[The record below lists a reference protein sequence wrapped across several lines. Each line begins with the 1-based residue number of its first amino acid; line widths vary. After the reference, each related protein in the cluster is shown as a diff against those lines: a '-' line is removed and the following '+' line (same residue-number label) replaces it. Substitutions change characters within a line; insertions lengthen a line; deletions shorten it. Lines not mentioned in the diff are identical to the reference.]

1 MALTVDELIEKS
13 KDQRK
18 RNRLDE
24 ALISARAAVDADQ
37 ENAEA
42 WWQLGLSRLALD
54 DSEKALPA
62 LRMTVE
68 LAPNF
73 AYGWCRLG
81 KTLLE
86 LGNEQ
91 EAKSAFEKAIGLE
104 EYEEDALLPLA
115 DIYEKENNRSQDTLE
130 IDTLQKIDEIDKLD
144 SFMLNRLGN
153 LYYRNSSYYEA
164 IKYWRRDVSLY
175 GSRASRFNIG
185 LAYSKPSI
193 SQLADAIDTWRLTLK
208 YYPDYEFPS
217 QEIAK
222 FLPGVIDRNNKSRK
236 IAETILSNDQWFS
249 FYINPFKIINADD
262 SLDIDDF
269 DPKTILRLK
278 SALLTEIDL
287 EDGVVEWMGG
297 LVIDKS
303 KAISLC
309 EELND
314 ETKKMWHWTV
324 FSYKPLLDFLHKG
337 SYQHF
342 FVDEFNSPLAILDIL
357 ESDQDFCDWLSIP
370 FSKQFDL
377 VLTKTLDAIT
387 SSPIDNELNLLKCLL
402 DGRRWVSITY
412 EDKCFEN
419 SRRAINELLVPL
431 RETSGISEEKAIS
444 LKEINY
450 IIENKRISGILNL
463 LPVYFNNYRDEAVSL
478 IRNIAINCFNLTK
491 DHKITQSILELTNLF
506 DYKSVSLDERL
517 KQDFHTIK
525 EISVNKLLTPLRK
538 ASDDAEEAIPDL
550 GRLNKIIASIL
561 DEWPDDFWVSEDE
574 AVSLL
579 REISVS
585 CFNIHNDIDLS
596 KSVLQLTDL
605 FIYKSDSLAEI
616 IKKDFK
622 TIEGF
627 IKQGHQDQKNHQE
640 RNSGAGKWIGE
651 LLGFTLRILPWIL
664 PWLMIAHS
672 MWSK

>member
-1 MALTVDELIEKS
+1 VALTVDELIEKS

-164 IKYWRRDVSLY
+164 IKYWRRNVSLY

-249 FYINPFKIINADD
+249 FYINPFKLINADD

-269 DPKTILRLK
+269 DPKTIISLK

-287 EDGVVEWMGG
+287 EDGMVEWMSG

-314 ETKKMWHWTV
+314 ETKKEWHWAV

-337 SYQHF
+337 SYEHF
-342 FVDEFNSPLAILDIL
+342 FVDEFNSPLAIVDSL

-402 DGRRWVSITY
+402 DGRRWVSIAY

-431 RETSGISEEKAIS
+431 REISGISEEKAIS

-450 IIENKRISGILNL
+450 IIENKKIAGILNL
-463 LPVYFNNYRDEAVSL
+463 LPVYFNDYRDEAVSL
-478 IRNIAINCFNLTK
+478 IHNIAINCSNLT
-491 DHKITQSILELTNLF
+491 IAQSILELTNLF

-517 KQDFHTIK
+517 KQDFHFLK
-525 EISVNKLLTPLRK
+525 ELIVDELLTPLRK

-605 FIYKSDSLAEI
+605 FMYKSDSLAERI
-616 IKKDFK
+616 EEDFK

-627 IKQGHQDQKNHQE
+627 IKQGHQDHKNRQE
-640 RNSGAGKWIGE
+640 RNSGAGKWIRE
-651 LLGFTLRILPWIL
+651 LLEFTLLILL
-664 PWLMIAHS
+664 FLLALKLVLFS
-672 MWSK
+672 LFNA

>member
-249 FYINPFKIINADD
+249 FYINPFKLINADD

-269 DPKTILRLK
+269 DPKTIISLK

-287 EDGVVEWMGG
+287 EDGMVEWMSG

-314 ETKKMWHWTV
+314 ETKKEWHWAV

-337 SYQHF
+337 SYEHF
-342 FVDEFNSPLAILDIL
+342 FVDEFNSPLAIVDSL

-402 DGRRWVSITY
+402 DGRRWVSIAY

-431 RETSGISEEKAIS
+431 REISGISEEKAIS

-450 IIENKRISGILNL
+450 IIENKKIAGILNL
-463 LPVYFNNYRDEAVSL
+463 LPVYFNDYRDEAVSL
-478 IRNIAINCFNLTK
+478 IHNIAINCSNLT
-491 DHKITQSILELTNLF
+491 IAQSILELTNLF

-517 KQDFHTIK
+517 KQDFHFLK
-525 EISVNKLLTPLRK
+525 ELIVDELLTPLRK

-605 FIYKSDSLAEI
+605 FMYKSDSLAERI
-616 IKKDFK
+616 EEDFK

-627 IKQGHQDQKNHQE
+627 IKQGHQDHKNRQE
-640 RNSGAGKWIGE
+640 RNSGAGKWIRE
-651 LLGFTLRILPWIL
+651 LLEFTLLILL
-664 PWLMIAHS
+664 FLLALKLVLFS
-672 MWSK
+672 LFNA

>member
-164 IKYWRRDVSLY
+164 IKYWRRNVSLY

-249 FYINPFKIINADD
+249 FYINPFKLINADD

-269 DPKTILRLK
+269 DPKTIISLK

-287 EDGVVEWMGG
+287 EDGMVEWMSG

-314 ETKKMWHWTV
+314 ETKKEWHWAV

-337 SYQHF
+337 SYEHF
-342 FVDEFNSPLAILDIL
+342 FVDEFNSPLAIVDSL

-402 DGRRWVSITY
+402 DGRRWVSIAY

-431 RETSGISEEKAIS
+431 REISGISEEKAIS

-450 IIENKRISGILNL
+450 IIENKKIAGILNL
-463 LPVYFNNYRDEAVSL
+463 LPVYFNDYRDEAVSL
-478 IRNIAINCFNLTK
+478 IHNIAINCSNLT
-491 DHKITQSILELTNLF
+491 IAQSILELTNLF

-517 KQDFHTIK
+517 KQDFHFLK
-525 EISVNKLLTPLRK
+525 ELIVDELLTPLRK

-561 DEWPDDFWVSEDE
+561 DEWPDDFFECEDE

-605 FIYKSDSLAEI
+605 FMYKSDSLAERI
-616 IKKDFK
+616 EEDFK

-627 IKQGHQDQKNHQE
+627 IKQGHQDHKNRQE
-640 RNSGAGKWIGE
+640 RNSGAGKWIRE
-651 LLGFTLRILPWIL
+651 LLEFTLLILL
-664 PWLMIAHS
+664 FLLALKLVLFS
-672 MWSK
+672 LFNA

>member
-1 MALTVDELIEKS
+1 VALTVDELIEKS

-164 IKYWRRDVSLY
+164 IKYWRRNVSLY

-249 FYINPFKIINADD
+249 FYINPFKLINADD

-269 DPKTILRLK
+269 DPKTIISLK

-287 EDGVVEWMGG
+287 EDGMVEWMSG

-314 ETKKMWHWTV
+314 ETKKEWHWAV

-337 SYQHF
+337 SYEHF
-342 FVDEFNSPLAILDIL
+342 FVDEFNSPLAIVDSL

-402 DGRRWVSITY
+402 DGRRWVSIAY

-431 RETSGISEEKAIS
+431 REISGISEEKAIS

-450 IIENKRISGILNL
+450 IIENKKIAGILNL
-463 LPVYFNNYRDEAVSL
+463 LPVYFNDYRDEAVSL
-478 IRNIAINCFNLTK
+478 IHNIAINCSNLT
-491 DHKITQSILELTNLF
+491 IAQSILELTNLF

-517 KQDFHTIK
+517 KQDFHFLK
-525 EISVNKLLTPLRK
+525 ELIVDELLTPLRK

-561 DEWPDDFWVSEDE
+561 DEWPDDFFECEDE

-605 FIYKSDSLAEI
+605 FMYKSDSLAERI
-616 IKKDFK
+616 EEDFK

-627 IKQGHQDQKNHQE
+627 IKQGHQDHKNRQE
-640 RNSGAGKWIGE
+640 RNSGAGKWIRE
-651 LLGFTLRILPWIL
+651 LLEFTLLILL
-664 PWLMIAHS
+664 FLLALKLVLFS
-672 MWSK
+672 LFNA

>member
-1 MALTVDELIEKS
+1 VALTVDELIEKS

-164 IKYWRRDVSLY
+164 IKYWRRNVSLY

-222 FLPGVIDRNNKSRK
+222 FLPGVIDRNNKARK

-249 FYINPFKIINADD
+249 FYINPFKLINADD

-269 DPKTILRLK
+269 DPKTIISLK

-287 EDGVVEWMGG
+287 EDGMVEWMSG

-314 ETKKMWHWTV
+314 ETKKEWHWAV

-337 SYQHF
+337 SYEHF
-342 FVDEFNSPLAILDIL
+342 FVDEFNSPLAIVDSL

-402 DGRRWVSITY
+402 DGRRWVSIAY

-431 RETSGISEEKAIS
+431 REISGISEEKAIS

-450 IIENKRISGILNL
+450 IIENKKIAGILNL
-463 LPVYFNNYRDEAVSL
+463 LPVYFNDYRDEAVSL
-478 IRNIAINCFNLTK
+478 IHNIAINCSNLT
-491 DHKITQSILELTNLF
+491 IAQSILELTNLF

-517 KQDFHTIK
+517 KQDFHFLK
-525 EISVNKLLTPLRK
+525 ELIVDELLTPLRK

-561 DEWPDDFWVSEDE
+561 DEWPDDFFECEDE

-605 FIYKSDSLAEI
+605 FMYKSDSLAERI
-616 IKKDFK
+616 EEDFK

-627 IKQGHQDQKNHQE
+627 IKQGHQDHKNRQE
-640 RNSGAGKWIGE
+640 RNSGAGKWIRE
-651 LLGFTLRILPWIL
+651 LLEFTLLILL
-664 PWLMIAHS
+664 FLLALKLVLFS
-672 MWSK
+672 LFNA

>member
-249 FYINPFKIINADD
+249 FYINPFKLINADD

-269 DPKTILRLK
+269 DPKTIISLK

-287 EDGVVEWMGG
+287 EDGMVEWMSG

-314 ETKKMWHWTV
+314 ETKKEWHWAV

-337 SYQHF
+337 SYEHF
-342 FVDEFNSPLAILDIL
+342 FVDEFNSPLAIVDSL

-402 DGRRWVSITY
+402 DGRRWVSIAY

-431 RETSGISEEKAIS
+431 REISGISEEKAIS

-450 IIENKRISGILNL
+450 IIENKKIAGILNL
-463 LPVYFNNYRDEAVSL
+463 LPVYFNDYRDEAVSL
-478 IRNIAINCFNLTK
+478 IHNIAINCSNLT
-491 DHKITQSILELTNLF
+491 IAQSILELTNLF

-517 KQDFHTIK
+517 KQDFHFLK
-525 EISVNKLLTPLRK
+525 ELIVDELLTPLRK

-561 DEWPDDFWVSEDE
+561 DEWPDDFFECEDE

-605 FIYKSDSLAEI
+605 FMYKSDSLAERI
-616 IKKDFK
+616 EEDFK

-627 IKQGHQDQKNHQE
+627 IKQGHQDHKNRQE
-640 RNSGAGKWIGE
+640 RNSGAGKWIRE
-651 LLGFTLRILPWIL
+651 LLEFTLLILL
-664 PWLMIAHS
+664 FLLALKLVLFS
-672 MWSK
+672 LFNA

>member
-164 IKYWRRDVSLY
+164 IKYWRRNVSLY

-222 FLPGVIDRNNKSRK
+222 FLPGVIDRNNKARK

-249 FYINPFKIINADD
+249 FYINPFKLINADD

-269 DPKTILRLK
+269 DPKTIISLK

-287 EDGVVEWMGG
+287 EDGMVEWMSG

-314 ETKKMWHWTV
+314 ETKKEWHWAV

-337 SYQHF
+337 SYEHF
-342 FVDEFNSPLAILDIL
+342 FVDEFNSPLAIVDSL

-402 DGRRWVSITY
+402 DGRRWVSIAY

-431 RETSGISEEKAIS
+431 REISGISEEKAIS

-450 IIENKRISGILNL
+450 IIENKKIAGILNL
-463 LPVYFNNYRDEAVSL
+463 LPVYFNDYRDEAVSL
-478 IRNIAINCFNLTK
+478 IHNIAINCSNLT
-491 DHKITQSILELTNLF
+491 IAQSILELTNLF

-517 KQDFHTIK
+517 KQDFHFLK
-525 EISVNKLLTPLRK
+525 ELIVDELLTPLRK

-561 DEWPDDFWVSEDE
+561 DEWPDDFFECEDE

-605 FIYKSDSLAEI
+605 FMYKSDSLAERI
-616 IKKDFK
+616 EEDFK

-627 IKQGHQDQKNHQE
+627 IKQGHQDHKNRQE
-640 RNSGAGKWIGE
+640 RNSGAGKWIRE
-651 LLGFTLRILPWIL
+651 LLEFTLLILL
-664 PWLMIAHS
+664 FLLALKLVLFS
-672 MWSK
+672 LFNA